1 MERSAIGVETFPPLD
16 GMMTSVADPPEDC
29 SPLPT
34 NPHPHHHHQPPPTT
48 GRGLGGGRRRAP
60 GGPGR
65 PPVARGDGRGAA
77 ARLRAR
83 TALIAQ

>member
-34 NPHPHHHHQPPPTT
+34 NPHPHHHHQQPPTT

-60 GGPGR
+60 GG
-65 PPVARGDGRGAA
+65 RGGAA
-77 ARLRAR
+77 G
-83 TALIAQ
+83 ALGG